1 MASTTRGIKS
11 LIAAAFAATC
21 LPSLVSAQSPGSLE
35 SGIATLAEDIAKKN
49 SDAGMD
55 TIAILPFPN
64 TDGSCSVLSVL
75 VVDELI
81 QSMFSVPK
89 TRLRIVERAQLERII
104 DEHKFAADGLLDP
117 KTAQRFG
124 KVSGVKGLTIGSLT
138 SIGDQL
144 RINARLIATETGH
157 TVSAAAVTIP
167 RTNAVTELM
176 AKPLNTGPMCSRTQ
190 TASAQSPA
198 SSPAP
203 APAAASEA
211 AAPSR
216 TAQGIRASL
225 ERVGKAGHGGTTFGL
240 VLTNVTDKPMKII
253 ALSFYEISPI
263 LTLSSGEG
271 RTGRLVGMPTCEGGS
286 GQRVDRCLAL
296 PNWLELDKGSQVSL
310 SATFNDGYEQGRSAG
325 LTVQVLVAR
334 ETTGQPKSYATATF
348 FFASIPLP

>member
-1 MASTTRGIKS
+1 MALATKSIKTA
-11 LIAAAFAATC
+11 IAVFTSTC
-21 LPSLVSAQSPGSLE
+21 LSAVASAQSPGSLE

-81 QSMFSVPK
+81 QSMFSVPR
-89 TRLRIVERAQLERII
+89 TRLKIVERAQLERII
-104 DEHKFAADGLLDP
+104 GEHKFAAEGLLDP
-117 KTAQRFG
+117 KTVQRFG
-124 KVSGVKGLTIGSLT
+124 MVSGVKGLTIGSLT
-138 SIGDQL
+138 SIGDQV

-167 RTNAVTELM
+167 RTNAVAELM
-176 AKPLNTGPMCSRTQ
+176 AKPLATGPLCSRTQ
-190 TASAQSPA
+190 TASASAQGTSA
-198 SSPAP
+198 S
-203 APAAASEA
+203 AASEP

-240 VLTNVTDKPMKII
+240 VLTNVTDKPVKII

-263 LTLSSGEG
+263 LTRSTGEG

-286 GQRVDRCLAL
+286 GQRVDRCLTV
-296 PNWLELDKGSQVSL
+296 PNWLELDKGGQVSL
-310 SATFNDGYEQGRSAG
+310 SATFNDSYQQGQTAG
-325 LTVQVLVAR
+325 LSVQVLVAK
-334 ETTGQPKSYATATF
+334 ESTGQPKSYATATF
-348 FFASIPLP
+348 FFSSIPLP